1 MRINDRYKVW
11 HGACHLDDALMAP
24 TDLNHFDGY
33 VQGPETLTSY
43 ASGQHVPGLNQG
55 GWHDAGDYDLRVE
68 SQATTVERLAEMYLL
83 FQPEYDG
90 TSVDW
95 ENNIVEMHRPD
106 GVPDILQ
113 QIDHGLRSI
122 VGGYETLGRF
132 YRGIICSDLRQYTL
146 LGDASVM
153 TDNKILSPA
162 NPDDRWVFTE
172 NNPDRTIRTATS
184 LAIASRAIEKYN
196 KELSLKCLK
205 IAQEQWQQFKTKK
218 NVNLIPLAIS
228 LYQVEQN
235 SLYLEFLTNNIDLAL
250 QQPETTAPFLARIF
264 EDIKSEDVR
273 KKIKRLMQ
281 EYATEMQNRNRET
294 PYGVEYRPNIWGA
307 GWAIQE
313 FGHDWYYLH
322 KGFPELFDAETVLN
336 AFQFILGVHPG
347 RNQSS
352 FVSGVGAQSVLVAYG
367 VNRDEWSYI
376 PGGSVSGT
384 NLVRPDFPE
393 LKVWP
398 YFWQQTEYVM
408 GGGATNFMFLALAAG
423 EIENIDKKAE
433 SSN

>member
-1 MRINDRYKVW
+1 
-11 HGACHLDDALMAP
+11 MAP

-132 YRGIICSDLRQYTL
+132 YRGIICKDLRQYTL